1 MFGTTEGK
9 NGVIGMLFCYQ
20 NILVSFDPYLSALF
34 FAFHFSCMTCGWT
47 MYQWNAIVTKS
58 ETCLG
63 FDVEPIQGTLLD
75 ANDDGFRFF
84 IYATHI

>member
-1 MFGTTEGK
+1 
-9 NGVIGMLFCYQ
+9 
-20 NILVSFDPYLSALF
+20 
-34 FAFHFSCMTCGWT
+34 MTCGWT

>member
-1 MFGTTEGK
+1 M
-9 NGVIGMLFCYQ
+9 
-20 NILVSFDPYLSALF
+20 VSFDPYLSALF
-34 FAFHFSCMTCGWT
+34 FDFHFSCMTCGWT

-84 IYATHI
+84 IYATHIKHSKKNIERLFI